1 MQKRPPVP
9 TSGPNRI
16 STNRRLFLWYAA
28 VIFVI
33 AVIILRLFYLQIIR
47 HDYYQKA
54 ALNDQLKQYTIQPER
69 GIIKA
74 HQGTDVVP
82 LVLNQKLYTLYA
94 DPSLVKNPDSDA
106 AELVNIT
113 HGKAQDYT
121 NLMKVKNSRYQ
132 VLANRLSEQQQ
143 KQILALK
150 LPGVGLQAQDYRT
163 YPQGQLAA
171 QVLGFV
177 DNSGSGRYGIE
188 QQFNSELKGTPGMLK
203 AITDVNG
210 VPLAASRDNVQV
222 NPKPGD
228 DVVLTI
234 DTAMQRQLELILK
247 QGLQKVGSKSGSALI
262 IDPNTGAIKA
272 MANYP
277 TYDPAQFYK
286 VTDLSAFNNAA
297 VADQVEPGS
306 IMKTLTV
313 SAGLDDGVITP
324 DTAYHDSGYVNVDG
338 STIKNV
344 EAIPSDPTTI
354 KDVLKY
360 SLNTGAVHVLK
371 EMGGGQLDQKGRD
384 TWHNYL
390 TDHFQL
396 GKPTGIEQPSEAAG
410 SIPDPD
416 HGSALDLQ
424 YANTAFGQGISVTM
438 LQMAAALSSAINGG
452 TYYRPHLVDKQI
464 SHDGTV
470 KTIQPQVVR
479 KNVVKPAVSLQ
490 IQSLMEYVFSE
501 NHGLYQSQM
510 HPGFNI
516 GGKTG
521 TGQIPYAGGYRVGVY
536 NGTFIGFV
544 GGDRP
549 QYVIDVLVN
558 APDLPGFETAGAQA
572 AAPIFG
578 KIADSLINDFGV
590 DSASSPAQ

>member
-1 MQKRPPVP
+1 MNQRPPA
-9 TSGPNRI
+9 SAAGPHRV

-28 VIFVI
+28 VLLVI
-33 AVIILRLFYLQIIR
+33 GIIILRLFYLQIIR
-47 HDYYQKA
+47 HDYYQRA
-54 ALNDQLKQYTIQPER
+54 ALNDQLKQYTIAADR
-69 GIIKA
+69 GIIEA
-74 HQGTDVVP
+74 HQGNDIVP

-94 DPSLVKNPDSDA
+94 DPSLVKNAPATA
-106 AELVNIT
+106 AKLVNVT
-113 HGKAQDYT
+113 KGNAADYT
-121 NLMKVKNSRYQ
+121 NLMQTKNSRYA
-132 VLANRLSEQQQ
+132 VLAQRLSPQQQ
-143 KQILALK
+143 NQISSLK
-150 LPGVGLQAQDYRT
+150 LPGIGLQAQDYRT
-163 YPQGQLAA
+163 YPQGQLSA

-177 DNSGSGRYGIE
+177 DNSGTGRYGIE
-188 QQFNSELKGTPGMLK
+188 QRFNSQLTGKAGMLK

-228 DVVLTI
+228 NLVLTI
-234 DTAMQRQLELILK
+234 DTAMQRQLEQVLR
-247 QGLQKVGSKSGSALI
+247 QGLQKAGSKSGSALI

-277 TYDPAQFYK
+277 TYDPAKFYQ
-286 VTDLSAFNNAA
+286 VSDLSAFNNAA
-297 VADQVEPGS
+297 VASQVEPGS
-306 IMKTLTV
+306 IMKTLTI

-324 DTAYHDSGYVNVDG
+324 DTTYQDPGYVNVDG

-344 EAIPSDPTTI
+344 EAIPQQPVSI
-354 KDVLKY
+354 QEVLKY

-371 EMGGGQLDQKGRD
+371 QMGGGQLNQKGRD
-384 TWHNYL
+384 TWHDYL
-390 TDHFQL
+390 TNHFQL
-396 GKPTGIEQPSEAAG
+396 GKPTGVEQPSEAAG

-416 HGSALDLQ
+416 HGSALNLQ

-452 TYYRPHLVDKQI
+452 TYYRPHLVDQVISPGGSPKTVQTQI
-464 SHDGTV
+464 V
-470 KTIQPQVVR
+470 K
-479 KNVVKPAVSLQ
+479 KNVVKPNISLE
-490 IQSLMEYVFSE
+490 IQNLMEYVFSE
-501 NHGLYQSQM
+501 NHGLYQSNM

-521 TGQIPYAGGYRVGVY
+521 TGQIPYAGGYKVGVY

-544 GGDRP
+544 GGNKP

-590 DSASSPAQ
+590 DSVNASAQ